1 MAIISRPP
9 KLMTWIGAIVYS
21 VQALF
26 LIFQFWEYVN
36 KKYDPNQSH
45 MQMII
50 ELIRRIVM
58 IFISGI
64 VFVGFVTEEKVIMK
78 IHILFMTSLLAI
90 PITTLFATVFSF
102 FKSLEGGAML
112 INNDGAK
119 CINIEGVMCNLLYI
133 TFCYILLADIKYGH
147 PGVLPYT
154 SKVHGSSQDS
164 EKLTYGHPGTL
175 PYTSKVYESSQD
187 SEKLTYGHPGTLPYT
202 SKAHESSQDSEELIY
217 PKI

>member
-119 CINIEGVMCNLLYI
+119 CINIEGVMCLKVDTIVTIFLLS
-133 TFCYILLADIKYGH
+133 FR
-147 PGVLPYT
+147 VLPYT

>member
-1 MAIISRPP
+1 MAVVMNGFRPQ

-26 LIFQFWEYVN
+26 LIFQFWKLASKE
-36 KKYDPNQSH
+36 YDPNQSQT
-45 MQMII
+45 QMGI
-50 ELIRRIVM
+50 EFIRRVVM

-112 INNDGAK
+112 INNEGAK
-119 CINIEGVMCNLLYI
+119 CINIEGVMCLKVDTIVTIFLLSFSNLLYI
-133 TFCYILLADIKYGH
+133 TFCYILLADLKYGH

-154 SKVHGSSQDS
+154 SKVHESFQDS
-164 EKLTYGHPGTL
+164 EKPTYVHPGTL
-175 PYTSKVYESSQD
+175 PYTSKV
-187 SEKLTYGHPGTLPYT
+187 
-202 SKAHESSQDSEELIY
+202 HESSQDSEELIY